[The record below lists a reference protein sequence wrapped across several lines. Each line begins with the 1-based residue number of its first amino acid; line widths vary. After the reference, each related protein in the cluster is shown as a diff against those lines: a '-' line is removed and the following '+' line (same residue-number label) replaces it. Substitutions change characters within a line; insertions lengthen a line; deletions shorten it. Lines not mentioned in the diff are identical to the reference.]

1 MMERK
6 QREEKI
12 DTPYFKK
19 IVEALE
25 NEPIFPVALRP
36 LNYGEQKKRFLHHGD
51 NPNFKY
57 NAISRKN
64 YSSSVRILDSLEN
77 DLKSEKNGALKKLYL
92 AKIFELRLHL
102 DLRQAIGNS
111 AKKLFHLSTQLYSKP
126 NSREAK
132 KALEDFQE
140 ELELKKI
147 KKEERKKYDAGV
159 IKKAFDRAIKILN
172 IDDWQVLVESQA
184 KTSITINSKH
194 DKGCVVEIPKNREA
208 DIYEIEGLVNHEIAT
223 HLARGKSGESSKLN
237 LIAFIGADGYAATEE
252 GLATY
257 AEQRLALVR
266 EMIPKKAGAKATLSI
281 GATLEGRNFKQTYD
295 FLLSIGFNHRD
306 AWKYT
311 YRVFRGVADTSR
323 VSGIL
328 TFDWRYRL
336 GNQQVWELIERCGE
350 KALNRLWVGKIGIQ
364 HLDLMKRLNITK
376 PAIARQYVRIEEV
389 LPELC

>member
-1 MMERK
+1 MSP
-6 QREEKI
+6 QGEEKI
-12 DTPYFKK
+12 DTPYFEK
-19 IVEALE
+19 IVEALK
-25 NEPIFPVALRP
+25 NEPILPVALRP
-36 LNYGEQKKRFLHHGD
+36 LNYGQEKKRFLHHGD

-57 NAISRKN
+57 DAIRREN
-64 YSSSVRILDSLEN
+64 YYSGIRVLDSLEN
-77 DLKSEKNGALKKLYL
+77 DLKSEKNGAITKLYL

-102 DLRQAIGNS
+102 DLRRAIGNN
-111 AKKLFHLSTQLYSKP
+111 AKELFHLSTQLYSKP
-126 NSREAK
+126 NSKETK
-132 KALEDFQE
+132 KALEDFKE

-147 KKEERKKYDAGV
+147 GKEERKKYDAGV
-159 IKKAFDRAIKILN
+159 IKKAFDRAIKILK
-172 IDDWQVLVESQA
+172 IDRWQALVESQA

-194 DKGCVVEIPKNREA
+194 EKGCVVEIPINRHA

-223 HLARGKSGESSKLN
+223 HLARGKSGELSKLN
-237 LIAFIGADGYAATEE
+237 LIAFMGADGYAATEE

-257 AEQRLALVR
+257 AEQRLAQER
-266 EMIPKKAGAKATLSI
+266 EMIPKKAGVKATLSI
-281 GATLEGRNFKQTYD
+281 GAVLEGRNFKETYD

-336 GNQQVWELIERCGE
+336 GNQQVWELVHRNGE
-350 KALNRLWVGKIGIQ
+350 KTLDRLWVGKIGIQ
-364 HLDLMKRLNITK
+364 HLDLMKRLNILK